1 MTYIG
6 ILIGGVAGFIYWYFI
21 GCASGTCPITSNKFI
36 SVAYGALLGSLLFST
51 FAGSASK
58 KRDEI
63 TASGKDSG
71 TAYRNINAD
80 EMETMISDPEY
91 IIIDVRTPAEWGNGY
106 ISGTDNFIEYNSS
119 GFEEQ
124 IFELDKTKNYIL
136 YCRSGNR
143 SGKACEIMSR
153 NGFKNL
159 YNLSGGIIQWTGEI
173 KKD

>member
-6 ILIGGVAGFIYWYFI
+6 ILIGGVAGFLYWYFI

-51 FAGSASK
+51 FAGSATK
-58 KRDEI
+58 KRDEV
-63 TASGKDSG
+63 TTSGKDSG
-71 TAYRNINAD
+71 IAYKNINAD
-80 EMETMISDPEY
+80 EMKTMISDPEY

-106 ISGTDNFIEYNSS
+106 ISGTDNFIEYNSP

-124 IFELDKTKNYIL
+124 ILELDKTKNYVL

-153 NGFKNL
+153 NGFMNL